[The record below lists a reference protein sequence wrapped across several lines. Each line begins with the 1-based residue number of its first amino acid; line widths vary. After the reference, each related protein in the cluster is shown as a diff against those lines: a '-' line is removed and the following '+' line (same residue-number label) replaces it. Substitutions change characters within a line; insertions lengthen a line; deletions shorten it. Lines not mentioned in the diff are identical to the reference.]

1 MTSKTV
7 QIQIS
12 ETIRQFAKSVFARYQ
27 AEDYLKNARSRL
39 MKERL
44 PYMKEIRN
52 LDIKKAITKLFN
64 APPEQVANVRDEVK
78 ALNDQKATIVKKM
91 SEDAKIKEATQIV
104 KTAKDNLTNADKTV
118 REYLKNPEII
128 EIAK

>member
-1 MTSKTV
+1 
-7 QIQIS
+7 
-12 ETIRQFAKSVFARYQ
+12 
-27 AEDYLKNARSRL
+27 
-39 MKERL
+39 
-44 PYMKEIRN
+44 MKEIRN

-118 REYLKNPEII
+118 REFLRNPEII